1 MVGGAGGTFVR
12 IYTCH
17 ERCFQVFG
25 QLLGDMDRKVVLL
38 FGVDD
43 FNRFE
48 LIDQYAGIA
57 YLSAAFGIERV
68 LSSTIWNSVWFFC
81 FIW

>member
-48 LIDQYAGIA
+48 LIEDRKSTR
-57 YLSAAFGIERV
+57 LNSSHTTVSRMPSSA
-68 LSSTIWNSVWFFC
+68 
-81 FIW
+81 